1 MIRRTAMNM
10 PDEKAL
16 RQYQSSLNLDPLWIP
31 FTANRQFKS
40 APRLL
45 VSAKDMHYQTHDG
58 RKVLDGVAGL
68 WAVNAGHCR
77 PKIVEAIQKQ
87 AATIDYATGFQMHH
101 PAAFQAAEKVVA
113 LAPKGLDHV
122 FFTNSGSEAVDTALK
137 IALAYHRVRGEGTR
151 RFLIG
156 RERGYHGVGF
166 GGISVGGMVGNRKT
180 FGNMLGSVDHLRH
193 THDPSR
199 NAWTRGQPEHGAEYA
214 DDLERLVQLHDA
226 SNIAAVIVEPVAGST
241 GVLVPPKGYL
251 QKLRS
256 LCDKYGILLI
266 FDEVITGFGRTG
278 KAFASQTFGVTPDM
292 ITCAKALTN
301 AAVPMGGVIVKKE
314 IYDTFMD
321 KGGPESNIEF
331 FHGYT
336 YSGHPLAAAAACAT
350 LDLFKEESL
359 FERAASLAPYW
370 EDAAHSLKGLPHVI
384 DIRTIGLVAG
394 IELQGMPDKPGAR
407 AFEAF
412 LRAYNKNVLIRTTGD
427 TIALSPPFIIE
438 KNQIDEIFGTVRE
451 ILKTLP

>member
-1 MIRRTAMNM
+1 
-10 PDEKAL
+10 
-16 RQYQSSLNLDPLWIP
+16 
-31 FTANRQFKS
+31 
-40 APRLL
+40 
-45 VSAKDMHYQTHDG
+45 MHYQTHDG
-58 RKVLDGVAGL
+58 RKVLDGIAGL

-87 AATIDYATGFQMHH
+87 AATMDYATGFQMHH
-101 PAAFQAAEKVVA
+101 PMAFQAAEK
-113 LAPKGLDHV
+113 LAAIAPAGMNRV

-137 IALAYHRVRGEGTR
+137 MALAYHRVRGEGTR
-151 RFLIG
+151 RILIG

-193 THDPSR
+193 THDATR
-199 NAWTRGQPEHGAEYA
+199 NSFTRGQPEHGAEIA

-256 LCDKYGILLI
+256 ICDKHGILLI

-278 KAFASQTFGVTPDM
+278 KAFAAHTFGVTPDL

-301 AAVPMGGVIVKKE
+301 AAVPMGAVIAKQS
-314 IYDTFMD
+314 IYDTFME
-321 KGGPESNIEF
+321 KGGAETNIEF
-331 FHGYT
+331 YHGYT
-336 YSGHPLAAAAACAT
+336 YSGHPLAAAAACAS
-350 LDLFKEESL
+350 LDLFQEEQL
-359 FERAASLAPYW
+359 FERVAELAPYW
-370 EDAAHSLKGLPHVI
+370 EQCAHALKGLPHVI
-384 DIRTIGLVAG
+384 DIRNIGLVAG
-394 IELQGMPDKPGAR
+394 IELEPIPGKPGAR

-412 LRAYNKNVLIRTTGD
+412 LRAYEKNVLIRTTGD
-427 TIALSPPFIIE
+427 TIALSPSFIIE
-438 KNQIDEIFGTVRE
+438 KAQIDRIFDTVRD